1 MPSFPQ
7 AVHRRLLFGT
17 LASSLALGAFVGVP
31 PVQAASS
38 DELKAQERAVS
49 NQLAN
54 TEDLLATAG
63 REVRQ
68 AMRKVER
75 TDVRLAK
82 AKKVEAAAVKKA
94 KVAQSKAVMAK
105 RAADKANALVEGGV
119 RQQQA
124 AEQQLEQTHSRIDDV
139 ARTLYRQGPLAEI
152 EVVLSA
158 QTPADF
164 TARIASVDTL
174 SRINNS
180 ATRSLTATQASLAM
194 NEVRLESARIEAEKK
209 NAVAREALEVARA
222 AEAEAATTTEKV
234 EKVMRQR
241 EAALAKAQ
249 KYRSVVKK
257 RLATLARKQKA
268 LAAAAAK
275 AARAEARRTASTGSS
290 TPTGSLRWPTDG
302 GNISANVGPRIHP
315 VYGYNSC
322 HTGMDIAV
330 STGTPVRAAA
340 SGSVVTSSSGGPYGN
355 ALMLVHGDG
364 LTTFYA
370 HLNSKDVSVGQQ
382 VQEGD
387 RIGTVGSTGW
397 STGPHLHFETRI
409 NGTAYDPRGWFG
421 GSRDVVSCQ

>member
-1 MPSFPQ
+1 MPTFPQ
-7 AVHRRLLFGT
+7 AARRSLLLGT
-17 LASSLALGAFVGVP
+17 LACSLALGALMGP
-31 PVQAASS
+31 PSFAASS
-38 DELKAQERAVS
+38 DELKAQERAVAS
-49 NQLAN
+49 QRAN

-63 REVRQ
+63 REVRK

-75 TDVRLAK
+75 TDARLAA

-105 RAADKANALVEGGV
+105 RAADKANALVEGGL

-124 AEQQLEQTHSRIDDV
+124 AEQQLEQTHDRIEDV

-194 NEVRLESARIEAEKK
+194 NEVRLESARIEAEEKK
-209 NAVAREALEVARA
+209 AVARA
-222 AEAEAATTTEKV
+222 ALEEAQAAQAEAATTTAKV

-249 KYRSVVKK
+249 KYRTVVKK

-275 AARAEARRTASTGSS
+275 AARAEARRTASDGSS

-330 STGTPVRAAA
+330 PTGTPVRAAA